1 MSAVAKPAT
10 PPAPS
15 VSRQL
20 ADFVH
25 GLSCADLPAPV
36 LERAKARILDSIA
49 TAVAA
54 RALPVPSV
62 AVRLIAGG
70 TGPCTL
76 IGQGATASAPD
87 AALVNATLVNGCSQ
101 DDFLQK
107 SHPGALTVPGAF
119 AIGEIHRS
127 SGAEV
132 IAAVVAGYEVVGRV
146 YMGGPE
152 MLPRFRASGVAGSVG
167 AAATAGKLLGL
178 DADALVHA
186 LGCGAMFSCGFGQ
199 GFLSGTMD
207 VKLNVGMSS
216 RNGVAA
222 ALLAQAGATA
232 SELAF
237 EGPSGFY
244 NAFAG
249 GTGSVEAA
257 MRDLGERF
265 LIDDTVYKER
275 PLCIF
280 VQTPVAL
287 AVELAARGEIDPAR
301 IEKVTVTAPELTYT
315 NPGFTNVAP
324 FRTHLQAVVSSRF
337 CVAAALLGRPVGEY
351 AFYDTNRDD
360 AEVLALAAK
369 IELRRGAAAAGDRI
383 QIEVLQGG
391 RTLAIHG
398 MENETL
404 RPAND
409 KIVAKFRRLAG
420 GFLGSRTEPVLDM
433 VMSLETLGDVRTLTA
448 ELKG

>member
-1 MSAVAKPAT
+1 MNPAAT
-10 PPAPS
+10 PEAS
-15 VSRQL
+15 VSRRL

-25 GLSCADLPAPV
+25 GVSCASLPAPV
-36 LERAKARILDSIA
+36 VDRAKTRILDCIA
-49 TAVAA
+49 TAIAA

-62 AVRLIAGG
+62 ALRSIAGG
-70 TGPCTL
+70 SGPCTL
-76 IGQGATASAPD
+76 IGQSATAGAAD
-87 AALVNATLVNGCSQ
+87 AAFVNATLVNGCSQ
-101 DDFLQK
+101 DDFLEK
-107 SHPGALTVPGAF
+107 SHPGALTVPGAL
-119 AIGEIHRS
+119 AIGEIHGRT
-127 SGAEV
+127 GAEV
-132 IAAVVAGYEVVGRV
+132 IAAVVAGYDVIGRV
-146 YMGGPE
+146 YLGGPE

-178 DADALVHA
+178 DVDALVHA

-244 NAFAG
+244 NAFSG
-249 GTGSVEAA
+249 GTGKVEPAL
-257 MRDLGERF
+257 RDLGRRF

-287 AVELAARGEIDPAR
+287 AVDLAARERIDPAR
-301 IEKVTVTAPELTYT
+301 IEKVTLTAPELTYT

-351 AFYDTNRDD
+351 AFYDSNRED
-360 AEVLALAAK
+360 AEVLALAARV
-369 IELRRGAAAAGDRI
+369 ELRRGEPEAGDRI
-383 QIEVLQGG
+383 ELEVVHGG
-391 RTLAIHG
+391 RTLAIRG

-404 RPAND
+404 KPAKD
-409 KIVAKFRRLAG
+409 KIVAKFHRLAG
-420 GFLGSRTEPVLDM
+420 GFLGSRTDPVLDM
-433 VMSLETLGDVRTLTA
+433 VMSLETLANVRMLTA
-448 ELKG
+448 KLKA